1 MSGVGRP
8 HPSAPLSSAWSI
20 NHPET
25 LLWRGA
31 GRVTGQRAERET
43 ELVVTWQPEL
53 NVCFRQEPDDAEDLE
68 LFLEEQ
74 RGEVRLRLPEL
85 GIDTPVTPGG
95 AASGGRLTEVT
106 WGDDEQVHRVRFHLT
121 NFPDVLL
128 PGMLGTPDGARWR
141 GTIAVEGGPW
151 TLRLDTRRETSEI
164 IKRLKAQGTY
174 AVTHIGELSR
184 ADRGPFGA
192 GELQEALTCI
202 HFLFSFART
211 AWAAPM
217 LPVGFDQGGVPVWW
231 QASAR
236 WCTAGIGR
244 GFTWLDRHDGAGL
257 EEVAHLWLELWQDPL
272 WRQVLP
278 RAVIYY
284 LEANRQGR
292 DAPSFL
298 EVKYTM
304 AQAGLEL
311 LAWAILEEDP
321 ITAAGSGP
329 WHRDKGAAAKNVR
342 ELLTWAGIPSAVP
355 AELPD
360 LARELQG
367 HEGWKDAA
375 HLVPWLRNQVVHPGL
390 RDGLFGPKQE
400 VVLAGWTLAC
410 WYVELLLLRR
420 LGYTGRISN
429 RLTVD
434 HWVGQTVPV
443 PWANG

>member
-1 MSGVGRP
+1 MSGIGSSP
-8 HPSAPLSSAWSI
+8 PLAPLTPAWSI
-20 NHPET
+20 DHPET

-31 GRVTGQRAERET
+31 GRVTGQRADRQT
-43 ELVVTWQPEL
+43 ELVATWQPEL
-53 NVCFRQEPDDAEDLE
+53 DIRFRQEPDDAEDLE
-68 LFLEEQ
+68 LFCDAE

-85 GIDTPVTPGG
+85 GIDTPATPGG
-95 AASGGRLTEVT
+95 TASGGHLTEIA

-121 NFPDVLL
+121 NFPGVLL
-128 PGMLGTPDGARWR
+128 RGLLGAPDGARWC
-141 GTIAVEGGPW
+141 GTIAVRGGPW
-151 TLRLDTRRETSEI
+151 TLRLDSRRETSEI
-164 IKRLKAQGTY
+164 KCLKAQGTY

-184 ADRGPFGA
+184 ADGGPFGA

-202 HFLFSFART
+202 HSLFSFARA
-211 AWAAPM
+211 AWVAPM

-236 WCTAGIGR
+236 WCTAGLGR
-244 GFTWLDRHDGAGL
+244 GVTWLDRHDGAGL

-278 RAVIYY
+278 RAVIYH

-311 LAWAILEEDP
+311 LAWAILKEDP
-321 ITAAGSGP
+321 ITAAESVP
-329 WHRDKGAAAKNVR
+329 WHRDNGAAAKNIR
-342 ELLTWAGIPSAVP
+342 ELLTWAGIPSTVP
-355 AELPD
+355 TELPD
-360 LARELQG
+360 LVLELRA
-367 HEGWKDAA
+367 HEGWNDAA
-375 HLVPWLRNQVVHPGL
+375 HLVPWLRNQVVHPRL
-390 RDGLFGPKQE
+390 RDGRFGPKQE
-400 VVLAGWTLAC
+400 VVLAGWQLAC
-410 WYVELLLLRR
+410 WYVELVLLRR

-429 RLTVD
+429 RLEPD
-434 HWVGQTVPV
+434 HWVGQTIPV